1 VKDNLEQTCGWLV
14 AGLWLEFHSMSGTI
28 RVENQAEKKRPPSFA
43 RLEELE
49 GRLDIDI
56 LNFLHLKEELE
67 GRLDIDILNFL
78 HLKAGAY
85 GIESSIR

>member
-1 VKDNLEQTCGWLV
+1 
-14 AGLWLEFHSMSGTI
+14 MSGTI

-56 LNFLHLKEELE
+56 LNFLHLK
-67 GRLDIDILNFL
+67 
-78 HLKAGAY
+78 AGAY
-85 GIESSIR
+85 GIEYSIR

>member
-1 VKDNLEQTCGWLV
+1 MWLACGWNFNQCQVLS
-14 AGLWLEFHSMSGTI
+14 GLRTKP
-28 RVENQAEKKRPPSFA
+28 KKKTPPSFA

-56 LNFLHLKEELE
+56 LNFLHW
-67 GRLDIDILNFL
+67 
-78 HLKAGAY
+78 KAGAY

>member
-1 VKDNLEQTCGWLV
+1 M
-14 AGLWLEFHSMSGTI
+14 AGLWLEFQSMSGTI
-28 RVENQAEKKRPPSFA
+28 RVENQAKKKKTPPSFSFP

-56 LNFLHLKEELE
+56 LNFLHW
-67 GRLDIDILNFL
+67 
-78 HLKAGAY
+78 KAGAY

>member
-1 VKDNLEQTCGWLV
+1 MSVLNKHFFLPVKDNLEQICGWLV
-14 AGLWLEFHSMSGTI
+14 AGISMNVRYYQGWEPS
-28 RVENQAEKKRPPSFA
+28 QKKKAPPSFA

-56 LNFLHLKEELE
+56 LNFLHW
-67 GRLDIDILNFL
+67 
-78 HLKAGAY
+78 KAGAY

>member
-1 VKDNLEQTCGWLV
+1 
-14 AGLWLEFHSMSGTI
+14 MSGTI
-28 RVENQAEKKRPPSFA
+28 RVENQAKRKTPPSFA

-56 LNFLHLKEELE
+56 LNFLH
-67 GRLDIDILNFL
+67 R
-78 HLKAGAY
+78 KAGAY